1 MSVIIPSADMKKV
14 MSLMKVHV
22 PSEVT
27 KAAQDVVAVTA
38 AEGRKTEQQTANG
51 LRMGLYQYTTSGKDS
66 KIPKHGVFSKW
77 TPAGWVSTT
86 RKNGK
91 GDPYRMA
98 SFAWERARRN
108 RVGAFYTSQLA
119 NLWANP
125 TKPYSTHSPL
135 VGSEGRMKR
144 WKKDK
149 PRPSRYDWSATEA
162 AIAAAVGKGV
172 AEADRRLRERLAKD
186 EGETR

>member
-14 MSLMKVHV
+14 MDLMKVHL
-22 PSEVT
+22 PSEVN
-27 KAAQDVVAVTA
+27 KAAQDAVAVTA

-66 KIPKHGVFSKW
+66 KIPKQGVFSKW
-77 TPAGWVSTT
+77 TPAGWASTT
-86 RKNGK
+86 RKDGK
-91 GDPYRMA
+91 GNPYRMA

-119 NLWANP
+119 NLWENP
-125 TKPYSTHSPL
+125 TKPYSTHSPP

-144 WKKDK
+144 WRKGES
-149 PRPSRYDWSATEA
+149 RPSRYDWSATEI

-172 AEADRRLRERLAKD
+172 AEAERRLSERLAKH
-186 EGETR
+186 EGGNA